1 MTAELERAV
10 SALAGHSVCLCGGG
24 RTLTGDGRG
33 VAPLIALIDSGADL
47 SGMSAADIV
56 VGKAAALLLAYAGVK
71 EVYGKVMSD
80 PAAEAL
86 AKLGIPA
93 SWGERTP
100 YIINRR
106 GDGMCPM
113 EIAVSGTDDP
123 SEALSAVRAAL
134 EKMKK

>member
-47 SGMSAADIV
+47 SGMSAADVV

-80 PAAEAL
+80 PAEAL
-86 AKLGIPA
+86 AKLCIPA